1 VGFVQR
7 TFKIAG
13 KWRGNTLPESIGKI
27 LVFKKIILGLWRN
40 EQKKLDA
47 HGGFTPTASAP
58 PNTITPEKVIHR
70 HRSKRRERLG
80 RQALPPPSMYI
91 LSFIEKTWFF
101 YRAHISW
108 LKKQNCPDSDDEDNA
123 NKCIKEVFCQ
133 RWFFL

>member
-1 VGFVQR
+1 MI
-7 TFKIAG
+7 K
-13 KWRGNTLPESIGKI
+13 KNLTLTGVSHPP
-27 LVFKKIILGLWRN
+27 LRL
-40 EQKKLDA
+40 
-47 HGGFTPTASAP
+47 P

-70 HRSKRRERLG
+70 HRSKRRGRLG
-80 RQALPPPSMYI
+80 RQALSPPSMYI

-108 LKKQNCPDSDDEDNA
+108 LKKQNCHDSDDEDNA